1 MFVYPGNV
9 RLCITD
15 DVPIPVNPGLS
26 SVPGTGLF
34 HPTYILKIS
43 VVECFDLLSDD
54 KSRLQQNFVWE
65 QE

>member
-15 DVPIPVNPGLS
+15 DVPISVNLGLP

-34 HPTYILKIS
+34 HFTYVLEMSI
-43 VVECFDLLSDD
+43 VV
-54 KSRLQQNFVWE
+54 
-65 QE
+65 

>member
-15 DVPIPVNPGLS
+15 DVPISVNLGLL

-34 HPTYILKIS
+34 HFTYVLEMSI
-43 VVECFDLLSDD
+43 V
-54 KSRLQQNFVWE
+54 
-65 QE
+65 